1 MGGGSANPA
10 LIVRIAGEYGVL
22 LRVANSP
29 VREGSKERIIDRMR
43 SISRGKIPDNQVV
56 RTMRKIA
63 RASYDKG
70 SGVIVVAAESRDTA
84 LARAISLRLVEET
97 GTRFVEVSRAQGTEM
112 RKAMDMRVDSAR
124 RQLFSAQEAQ
134 RQFIEGNR
142 GTISSF
148 SMANLERTRRSQ
160 AVELA
165 EDVYKQAVGDREGA
179 VAKELEA
186 TPAVVVVDPIPAV
199 IPPEMR
205 YVAGKSLGAAIM
217 GMVLF
222 GLLLLVRETS
232 IRAVERGDKDAIDLA
247 QSARR
252 TPVIGRLLGWLIPVP
267 KDGFDLTV
275 SRVETSHTPGSKR
288 LTS

>member
-1 MGGGSANPA
+1 
-10 LIVRIAGEYGVL
+10 
-22 LRVANSP
+22 
-29 VREGSKERIIDRMR
+29 MR